1 MYVLYCIIN
10 CIWIH
15 YKNVFILKK
24 ILIFYDFN
32 ILIKKTWK
40 DIFALKKYYIIF
52 LVFLNNFNT
61 LILNFIK
68 NYFNI
73 FLNKKKHFYK
83 VSFSTLLE
91 KHMWCDV
98 YKGKPLTR
106 VPHSFGFISLNKNKI
121 K

>member
-1 MYVLYCIIN
+1 MHVLYCVIN

-15 YKNVFILKK
+15 FKNVFILKK
-24 ILIFYDFN
+24 ILSFYDFN
-32 ILIKKTWK
+32 ILIKKLEN
-40 DIFALKKYYIIF
+40 IFLHWENIILFF
-52 LVFLNNFNT
+52 LVFFNNFNT